1 MPPQRS
7 LSPFPQLAYGTP
19 RKLPRAKSLPG
30 RVVVLDVAFAA
41 NAGGASFEGVTKPF
55 LDGLGSRLA
64 MWIDHHDHEMH
75 AAYADDPRFVL
86 HTKAEHGACPEL
98 VTPERVA
105 WAGELGYGVRAAEAG
120 QTADDGAE
128 GGLPVGDEHDDDHG
142 HGDHEEG
149 HH

>member
-1 MPPQRS
+1 MTVERP

-55 LDGLGSRLA
+55 LDGLGDRLA

-75 AAYADDPRFVL
+75 ERYADDPVL
-86 HTKAEHGACPEL
+86 TDDNSLTIAYISVKDTATLLIAENQSNNGNRLH
-98 VTPERVA
+98 
-105 WAGELGYGVRAAEAG
+105 
-120 QTADDGAE
+120 
-128 GGLPVGDEHDDDHG
+128 
-142 HGDHEEG
+142 
-149 HH
+149 